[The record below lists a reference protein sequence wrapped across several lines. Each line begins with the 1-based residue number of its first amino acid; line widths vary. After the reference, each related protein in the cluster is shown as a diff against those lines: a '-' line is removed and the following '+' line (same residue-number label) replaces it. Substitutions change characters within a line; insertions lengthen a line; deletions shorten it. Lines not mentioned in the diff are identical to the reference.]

1 MRALLLGVLVGAA
14 GCGTNTGSVGNTRP
28 DSGAPAAVGGGTS
41 SAAGG
46 GTSSSG
52 GGSAGGSPGVT
63 TTSTGEATI
72 TVASAPRRGPIAVS
86 VSSMVDG
93 WELRVRSDGGTKT
106 ATLLRGSVRD
116 GGQATLSWQSFDD
129 VATNERVQL
138 EVVSGGTLLGVAPV
152 ELRNDPSTPRLV
164 TIGHPLLQLDGGG
177 VTARNTEITVGQWN
191 GAALTGTRR
200 LTTGMGPRQHRAAP
214 HGRATVVVEDTSG
227 SLSIIET
234 PLDANPL
241 NARVLHAGVKPPMG
255 EVIDARFSHD
265 GRHLYVVG
273 SAPQGSSDYRLW
285 RFTPSEDL
293 STLGA
298 GSLVAEI
305 PGPSLRFD
313 IEAESGRVLLP
324 VGPGL
329 QNRPER
335 VMVFD
340 PYDATRSH
348 VTPVTIGGA
357 SGFAASP
364 RGGLLLVS
372 DEVFMPGLALVSV
385 GGSASNLV
393 MRNTV
398 IAEPADIVFHPDS
411 DGSRGVALV
420 SQPFRNR
427 ATPVVVSPT
436 GVTLGTAVTGLP
448 LGSTSDMIMRGPQ
461 TGTVFITCVTELF
474 RVQVDG
480 PNGTATNQG
489 MVIDFGGDAT
499 DQSEGVAIQR

>member
-1 MRALLLGVLVGAA
+1 MRALLLGVLVFSVA
-14 GCGTNTGSVGNTRP
+14 CGTNTGSVGNARP
-28 DSGAPAAVGGGTS
+28 DSGSGSSLTGGGIAS
-41 SAAGG
+41 AGG
-46 GTSSSG
+46 GSSG
-52 GGSAGGSPGVT
+52 GGTAGGGSAQGGGS
-63 TTSTGEATI
+63 TSTGQATI
-72 TVASAPRRGPIAVS
+72 TVASAPRRGPIAVA
-86 VSSMVDG
+86 VRSMVDG

-106 ATLLRGSVRD
+106 ATLLRGSTRD
-116 GGQATLSWQSFDD
+116 GGVGELTWQSFDD
-129 VATNERVQL
+129 VASNERVQL
-138 EVVSGGTLLGVAPV
+138 EVVSGGTLLGFAPV
-152 ELRNDPSTPRLV
+152 DLRNDPATARLV

-177 VTARNTEITVGQWN
+177 VTARHTEITVGQWN
-191 GAALTGTRR
+191 GTALTGTRR
-200 LTTGMGPRQHRAAP
+200 LTTGMGPNQHRAAP

-293 STLGA
+293 STLGT
-298 GSLVAEI
+298 GTLVAEI

-313 IEAESGRVLLP
+313 VEAESGRVLLP

-340 PYDATRSH
+340 PYDAARSH

-357 SGFAASP
+357 TGFAASP

-372 DEVFMPGLALVSV
+372 DEVFMPGLSLISLSS
-385 GGSASNLV
+385 SASNLV

-398 IAEPADIVFHPDS
+398 IGEPADIVFHPDS

-448 LGSTSDMIMRGPQ
+448 LGSSSDMIMRGPW

-480 PNGTATNQG
+480 ANGTATNQG

-499 DQSEGVAIQR
+499 DQAQGVAIQR

>member
-1 MRALLLGVLVGAA
+1 MRALLLGVLVFAV
-14 GCGTNTGSVGNTRP
+14 GCGTNTGSVGNSRP
-28 DSGAPAAVGGGTS
+28 DGG
-41 SAAGG
+41 AAGG
-46 GTSSSG
+46 SSTAGGSSSTGGGSSG
-52 GGSAGGSPGVT
+52 GGSAGGSVQGGGS
-63 TTSTGEATI
+63 TSTGQATV

-106 ATLLRGSVRD
+106 ASILRGSTRD
-116 GGQATLSWQSFDD
+116 GGLGELTWQSFDD
-129 VATNERVQL
+129 VAANERVQL
-138 EVVSGGTLLGVAPV
+138 EVVSGGTLLGLASVDV
-152 ELRNDPSTPRLV
+152 RNDPATPRLV

-177 VTARNTEITVGQWN
+177 VTARHTEITVGQWN
-191 GAALTGTRR
+191 GTALTGTRR

-227 SLSIIET
+227 ALSIIET

-241 NARVLHAGVKPPMG
+241 NARVLHSAVKPPMG

-285 RFTPSEDL
+285 RYTPSEDL
-293 STLGA
+293 ATLGT
-298 GSLVAEI
+298 GTLVAEI

-329 QNRPER
+329 QSRPER

-357 SGFAASP
+357 SGFAVSP

-372 DEVFMPGLALVSV
+372 DEVFMPGLALVSLSN
-385 GGSASNLV
+385 SASNLV

-398 IAEPADIVFHPDS
+398 IADPADIVFHPDS
-411 DGSRGVALV
+411 DASRGVALV

-427 ATPVVVSPT
+427 ATPVVVSAS
-436 GVTLGTAVTGLP
+436 GLTLGTAVTGLP

-480 PNGTATNQG
+480 ANATATNRG
-489 MVIDFGGDAT
+489 VVIDFGGDAT
-499 DQSEGVAIQR
+499 DQSEGVAVQR